1 MGFNN
6 TSHTRTLTAKLTPF
20 GRKALVSNN
29 NFLITS
35 FSLGDSDANYY
46 ATLPL
51 TTGEIPAESGEIGPN
66 ASISNSTTQNVTI
79 KSVLVVSG
87 NGVLTKP
94 LEKQSTQI
102 ISTIIHN
109 GQVTISGT
117 NISYNVIN
125 RNNFETDSLV
135 NLYYSFGLPL
145 TTVQDIN
152 FTGVSFENGGYSS
165 TTLSGLAKSNILVI
179 GLKNTTY
186 GESLDGKQIRLNL
199 STTAGT
205 FTIYSTFQ
213 NKGARLVS
221 EDANFRDT
229 STITRF
235 IGDNIALLFSDDI
248 LPPNGGVG
256 GLSWGTGFGS
266 KLPFSQG
273 QKQLYNLTTTPS
285 LGKSADTMVGV
296 AYLDKGFL
304 VITEPSIVNAFV
316 SSATTATTIVFNSIS
331 TQVSQSITCIANR
344 GEFGTSTNPSFNNTS
359 VPRISEVGLYDRTGN
374 LIALAKP
381 DRHITKN
388 VNDFLALSI
397 NFIL

>member
-6 TSHTRTLTAKLTPF
+6 TSPTRTLTAKLTAF
-20 GRKALVSNN
+20 GRKALVSND

-79 KSVLVVSG
+79 KSALVVSG

-94 LEKQSTQI
+94 VEKQSTQI
-102 ISTIIHN
+102 ISTIIPN
-109 GQVTISGT
+109 GQVTINGGD
-117 NISYNVIN
+117 ISYNVIN

-152 FTGVSFENGGYSS
+152 FTDVSFENGGYSN
-165 TTLSGLAKSNILVI
+165 TTLRGLAKSNILVI

-199 STTAGT
+199 STTAGN

-213 NKGARLVS
+213 NKGASLVS

-229 STITRF
+229 SITTRF

-248 LPPNGGVG
+248 QTPNGGVG

-266 KLPFSQG
+266 NLPFSQG
-273 QKQLYNLTTTPS
+273 QKQLYNLTTTSS
-285 LGKSADTMVGV
+285 LGKNADTMVGV

-304 VITEPSIVNAFV
+304 VITEQSIVNAFV
-316 SSATTATTIVFNSIS
+316 SSATTDTTIVFGSIS

-359 VPRISEVGLYDRTGN
+359 VPRISEVGLYDRIGN

-381 DRHITKN
+381 DRHITKP
-388 VNDFLALSI
+388 VNDFLALGI
-397 NFIL
+397 TFIV